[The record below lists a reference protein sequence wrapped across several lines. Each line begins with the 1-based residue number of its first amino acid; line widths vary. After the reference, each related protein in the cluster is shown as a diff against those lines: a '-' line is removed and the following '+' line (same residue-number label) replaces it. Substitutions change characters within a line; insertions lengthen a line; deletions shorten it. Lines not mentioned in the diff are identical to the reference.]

1 MCCSKGHC
9 LHKPWKVLENFS
21 ISLKRPWNDKNVR
34 HCSHLSGELSKW
46 KCSLSKTLSKPE
58 ELKTPSFRWDVDQ
71 ERFENASFRKRWR
84 HNNHVIY
91 PNPQGGTQEFCR
103 PAIVAFSKFS
113 GPVWTVIHFHI
124 ETPLSDFSGVVCKGG
139 IRHFHL
145 KLTPDNAFGIFMP
158 KPAKRLRLA
167 FLHFPISKKC
177 SDIRSVTS
185 FRWKSW
191 LDEAFCWL
199 IARVRWASRQGI
211 RC

>member
-34 HCSHLSGELSKW
+34 HCSHLSGELAKGKW
-46 KCSLSKTLSKPE
+46 SLSKTLSKPE

-71 ERFENASFRKRWR
+71 ERFENAAFRKRWR

-113 GPVWTVIHFHI
+113 GPVWTENLWFIFILKRRYQISPAWCVKGVFAIFTSSWPPI
-124 ETPLSDFSGVVCKGG
+124 TLSGYLCRSLPKGYDQLFYIFQFQKNAAISG
-139 IRHFHL
+139 
-145 KLTPDNAFGIFMP
+145 
-158 KPAKRLRLA
+158 
-167 FLHFPISKKC
+167 
-177 SDIRSVTS
+177 
-185 FRWKSW
+185 
-191 LDEAFCWL
+191 
-199 IARVRWASRQGI
+199 Q
-211 RC
+211 